1 MRRFY
6 KRIVIISALLVIAIS
21 SLTLTEFKIG
31 QFERGGNGLLGLEL
45 GLDLQGGSH
54 LVYQAVD
61 SETGEPIIPRQE
73 QMDSLKQS
81 IERRVNASGLGE
93 PIIQL
98 LGDNRL
104 LIQLPGVRDTK
115 RAKSL
120 IGETAQLNYK
130 ERTLNV
136 ARKIPGIEPGSLLNV
151 SAIDLNET
159 ITDVTT
165 NQSTLSNT
173 SSSPMPANLQPL
185 PGLLLEFSD
194 EGAIAFSNLLTRLET
209 SILPLEG
216 TNDRYPS
223 YLTIQSDNSTEM
235 PLQISY
241 RPLLMNPTTLEWMT
255 SNTAP
260 LINKA
265 DSKNS
270 FIINLSVQYASKDT
284 DSIMES
290 FTSEFGGSPDTIQLG
305 EIIGRVDQAI
315 PGGLT
320 GEDMDR
326 AFPGQH
332 QTTNLPIINIVFND
346 EGARKFGEITTKLAN
361 TPDLLVIELDGQELI
376 ASRVINPITNGAAY
390 IEGGDFTYERVQDL
404 ALLLESGRL
413 PLPINLIQERTV
425 DAILGSDSLKR
436 SLVAGLIGLGLILL
450 FMILYYRM
458 SGVIAAIALII
469 YATLLLGIFKL
480 LPVTLTLSG
489 IAAAI
494 LSIGMAV
501 DANILIFER
510 MKEELR
516 YGRTVPTAIN
526 IGFNRAWSA
535 IRDSNI
541 STLITCGVLFWFAD
555 TLGASIVKGFAI
567 TLAIGV
573 LISMFSAITVTK
585 TILQLLGMGILGKKP
600 MIFTPFS
607 PKSINTFSKVK
618 NPIFFGSEGEI
629 QIFIDSFYVF

>member
-6 KRIVIISALLVIAIS
+6 KRIAIISALLVIAIS

-61 SETGEPIIPRQE
+61 SETEEPIIPRQE

-607 PKSINTFSKVK
+607 PKSINQK
-618 NPIFFGSEGEI
+618 NNKE
-629 QIFIDSFYVF
+629 